1 VGGNMEKSEQQQPTP
16 SPPKKRHPAVYVVIG
31 IIIGAL
37 CISAVYFVFVY
48 MPYVESLPKPEIIR
62 LDGYGGFEGF
72 NYVFYVDVTVKNN
85 GGEGYVSVFAEIRAT
100 GKYEKQE
107 QILYMYK
114 GQSQNVRF
122 TFDITLWGSLVGQVT
137 YKAWAVPK

>member
-1 VGGNMEKSEQQQPTP
+1 MEQKPEQPT
-16 SPPKKRHPAVYVVIG
+16 STQPKKKTSPIVYIAVG
-31 IIIGAL
+31 ILIGATI
-37 CISAVYFVFVY
+37 ISIIYIAFVHV
-48 MPYVESLPKPEIIR
+48 PYIASLPKPEITK

-72 NYVFYVDVTVKNN
+72 NYVYYVDVTVKNN
-85 GGEGYVSVFAEIRAT
+85 GEEGYVSVFAEIRAT

-122 TFDITLWGSLVGQVT
+122 RFDITLWGALTSEVT
-137 YKAWAVPK
+137 YKAWATPK